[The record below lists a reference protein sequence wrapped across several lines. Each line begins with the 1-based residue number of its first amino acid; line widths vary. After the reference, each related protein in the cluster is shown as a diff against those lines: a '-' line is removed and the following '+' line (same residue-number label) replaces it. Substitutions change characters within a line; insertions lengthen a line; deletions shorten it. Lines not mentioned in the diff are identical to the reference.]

1 MFLELDSKIFK
12 FALKSGQRRFLQ
24 GSSSRW
30 PLFFDGTNDTIH
42 VERLPSAGRLGYCHS
57 KQSIQLQV
65 FPVLS

>member
-1 MFLELDSKIFK
+1 MFLELDLKIFK

-30 PLFFDGTNDTIH
+30 PLIFDGTDTIH
-42 VERLPSAGRLGYCHS
+42 VERLPSAGRLGYCPS